1 MEYKTLVST
10 TDLSKHLNDP
20 DWAVIDCRFSL
31 AETEK
36 GRQDY
41 LRAHIPGAIYSH
53 LDEDLCSPVI
63 PGETG
68 RHPLPDI
75 DQLVANFNR
84 WGIDSS
90 VQVVVYDDWEVAP
103 GAIAGRLWWSLRW
116 LGHQAV
122 AMLDGGWNLWLSE
135 GRATRSGEESRLPR
149 KFVTSLRLEL
159 LATSD
164 DVEIA
169 RQDPAYKLLDSR
181 ATDRYRG
188 DIEPIDPV
196 AGHIPGAISAPYAQN
211 VNPEGLFLSPQDLR
225 RRFRSLAGDTSAG
238 NTIFYCGSGVT
249 ALHNVLAYA
258 HAGLGDAR
266 LYLGS
271 WSEWITDPK
280 RPVATGS

>member
-1 MEYKTLVST
+1 
-10 TDLSKHLNDP
+10 LSKHLEDP

-31 AETEK
+31 ADTKK

-41 LRAHIPGAIYSH
+41 LLAHILGAVYSH

-63 PGETG
+63 PGKTG
-68 RHPLPDI
+68 RHPLPDV
-75 DQLVANFNR
+75 DQLVKKFAR

-90 VQVVVYDDWEVAP
+90 VQVVVYDDWTVAP

-122 AMLDGGWNLWLSE
+122 AVLDGGYNLWLSE
-135 GRATRSGEESRLPR
+135 GRATRSGREYRIPR
-149 KFVTSLRLEL
+149 KFAPSFRPEL
-159 LATSD
+159 LVTFEGVD
-164 DVEIA
+164 RV
-169 RQDPAYKLLDSR
+169 RLDPAYRVLDSR
-181 ATDRYRG
+181 ATERYRG
-188 DIEPIDPV
+188 DVEPIDPV

-211 VNPEGLFLSPQDLR
+211 VSSEGIFLPPDELNTR
-225 RRFRSLAGDTSAG
+225 YRSLVGDTPAE

-271 WSEWITDPK
+271 WSEWITDRN
-280 RPVATGS
+280 RPVATGGEE